1 MLPGIREGAHRGSP
15 SQQVA
20 GGRALGQSS
29 GASPLHLPLLSPL
42 ATLRRLW
49 DSWLWVFQGK
59 QDFGLSS
66 SYVTYFPQE
75 VTQHWG

>member
-1 MLPGIREGAHRGSP
+1 MLPGIREGAHLGSP

-20 GGRALGQSS
+20 GGGALGQSS

-66 SYVTYFPQE
+66 SYVTYLPRE